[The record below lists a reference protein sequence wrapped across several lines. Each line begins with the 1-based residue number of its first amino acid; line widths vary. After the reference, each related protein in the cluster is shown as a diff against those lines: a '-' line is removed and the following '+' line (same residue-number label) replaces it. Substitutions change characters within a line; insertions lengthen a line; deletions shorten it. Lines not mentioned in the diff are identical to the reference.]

1 CKLFLNY
8 SFKHLK
14 KPLDE
19 KLLERDLEA
28 AITLSMLNDT
38 VELPSG
44 ENADPSSLLRS
55 NCSVDSEVLGL
66 DKITSENPKKG
77 QKKTEEP
84 KKKDED
90 DDYEP
95 KLTPDSESDEDF
107 SEPDESD
114 EEEFTVKKTSKTKKK
129 EKISKSEKP
138 KTSPA
143 ANKAKRPSKP
153 SKSKSAGASPST
165 PVRSPPSAK
174 PAPRRSVSSSAVPTS
189 KPSVSVSPAGGRVP
203 KWNPPAQIGKSPTS
217 CQRPAGPSPGQG
229 LRLGL
234 SRLVRVKPLHPSV
247 ASH

>member
-1 CKLFLNY
+1 
-8 SFKHLK
+8 
-14 KPLDE
+14 
-19 KLLERDLEA
+19 
-28 AITLSMLNDT
+28 MLNDTGLEKEPSDTNKENT

-153 SKSKSAGASPST
+153 SKSKSAAST